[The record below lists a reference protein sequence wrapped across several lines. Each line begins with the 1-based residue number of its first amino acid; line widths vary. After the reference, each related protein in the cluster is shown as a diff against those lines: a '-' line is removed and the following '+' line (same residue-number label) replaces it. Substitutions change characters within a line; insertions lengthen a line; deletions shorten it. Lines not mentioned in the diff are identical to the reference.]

1 MFQLIKIS
9 FRQIFTK
16 SAKSKNTFILC
27 FGVISLAICLT
38 ALAVTLSLSQGFKDQ
53 ISLKLS
59 SIDGHYRINSRSQG
73 NYKNL
78 DFRQLNEIQEILDG
92 DSLHLS
98 HSAYTEDYALA
109 NIAQI

>member
-38 ALAVTLSLSQGFKDQ
+38 ALTVTLSLSQGFDLLRDNNYTLDPLLS
-53 ISLKLS
+53 ISLVS
-59 SIDGHYRINSRSQG
+59 
-73 NYKNL
+73 
-78 DFRQLNEIQEILDG
+78 F
-92 DSLHLS
+92 
-98 HSAYTEDYALA
+98 
-109 NIAQI
+109 